1 MTGAKLLYHNNT
13 NCDAN
18 ITVAIPT
25 FGRSELIKQTLH
37 SVLNQLGTV
46 KYKLVVVS
54 NDSEDSDC
62 SEIIKILNQSKDI
75 DSKVFRNLINVG
87 MIENWNKCFEFAN
100 TEYVIFLHDDD
111 LLANDALITY
121 DREMHKW
128 DAVSSSTQL
137 IGNKRYSTLLYKLR
151 NKLNQFYQF
160 RRSLGIKLNLKNALI
175 RCPITT
181 SGTIFRKAVF
191 LELGGFREDIFPGS
205 DYEFNLRLVSRFNVF
220 QLKNKLVK
228 YRIHKNASHSEE
240 VIKKSSLAYHK
251 IRIQCYE
258 LLYSHSNSSFK
269 KIIIKNIL
277 NYIFRLESSTNN
289 YKLEINTCK
298 SVIKGFKFR
307 IEVQLLKFLK
317 LIIITIR

>member
-100 TEYVIFLHDDD
+100 TEYVIFQ
-111 LLANDALITY
+111 
-121 DREMHKW
+121 
-128 DAVSSSTQL
+128 STDHVE
-137 IGNKRYSTLLYKLR
+137 
-151 NKLNQFYQF
+151 
-160 RRSLGIKLNLKNALI
+160 
-175 RCPITT
+175 C
-181 SGTIFRKAVF
+181 
-191 LELGGFREDIFPGS
+191 
-205 DYEFNLRLVSRFNVF
+205 
-220 QLKNKLVK
+220 
-228 YRIHKNASHSEE
+228 
-240 VIKKSSLAYHK
+240 KKSFHK
-251 IRIQCYE
+251 
-258 LLYSHSNSSFK
+258 
-269 KIIIKNIL
+269 
-277 NYIFRLESSTNN
+277 
-289 YKLEINTCK
+289 
-298 SVIKGFKFR
+298 
-307 IEVQLLKFLK
+307 
-317 LIIITIR
+317 